1 MAETKVETAEST
13 PAETAPLLELRNVSV
28 AYGKFQALT
37 EVNYVVRPG
46 QVVALLGGNAS
57 GKSTSMKTISGT
69 TTVTHGDL
77 FWKGENITRLATPK
91 RMRRGIGV
99 VPEGRRVFASLSVL
113 ENLQVG
119 AWAGPT
125 GRAHPE
131 DVEEMLEIFPPLRKL
146 LHRPS
151 GVLSGGEQQMV
162 AFARALI
169 KKPELIIMDEP
180 SMGLAPVLVARIFE
194 TIEQIR
200 ARGISVFVVE
210 QNARAALRVADY
222 AYVLAAGRVVVEG
235 TPDLVAND
243 PLMTEAY
250 LGKRH

>member
-1 MAETKVETAEST
+1 MAELRTEPADTTPTAT
-13 PAETAPLLELRNVSV
+13 PLLELRDVSV
-28 AYGKFQALT
+28 AYGKFQALSG
-37 EVNYVVRPG
+37 VNYVVGAG

-77 FWKGENITRLATPK
+77 FWKGEKITRLATPK

-99 VPEGRRVFASLSVL
+99 VPEGRRVFATLSVL

-125 GRAHPE
+125 GRAHP
-131 DVEEMLEIFPPLRKL
+131 DDIEEMLEIFPPLRKL
-146 LHRPS
+146 LHRAS

-162 AFARALI
+162 ALARALI

-180 SMGLAPVLVARIFE
+180 SMGLAPVLVARVFE

-222 AYVLAAGRVVVEG
+222 VYVLAAGRVVVEG
-235 TPDLVAND
+235 TPDRVADD